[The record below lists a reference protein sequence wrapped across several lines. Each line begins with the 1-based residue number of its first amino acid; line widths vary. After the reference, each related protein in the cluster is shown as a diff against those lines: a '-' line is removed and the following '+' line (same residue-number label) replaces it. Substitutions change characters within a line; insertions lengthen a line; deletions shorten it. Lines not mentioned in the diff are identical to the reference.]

1 MRECDRLEQRGDKK
15 KRFKRR
21 GDNDALGKRMI
32 SGSANR
38 LKRNGSTSSTVSGPP
53 KFKSKTPTR
62 SSSAFR
68 ICEFQSPLLAEET
81 RRRRRPR
88 DGETPS
94 LVDVGAPLFAVLK
107 DDFFDAH
114 DFEDDDDDDE
124 AHRAYEHD
132 AKDDFAVVEKSDL
145 IVVAT
150 TSTTTTTTTTTTLS
164 RARDAPFPSVC
175 LVRSRPRRR
184 WRRHSLLLM

>member
-1 MRECDRLEQRGDKK
+1 
-15 KRFKRR
+15 
-21 GDNDALGKRMI
+21 MI

-94 LVDVGAPLFAVLK
+94 LVDVGAPLLAVLK

-124 AHRAYEHD
+124 AHRAS
-132 AKDDFAVVEKSDL
+132 AVVEKSDL

-150 TSTTTTTTTTTTLS
+150 TSTTTTTTTTTKATATGITTVAKEREINAQWRHCHPPVS
-164 RARDAPFPSVC
+164 RRQRGGC
-175 LVRSRPRRR
+175 RLR
-184 WRRHSLLLM
+184 

>member
-21 GDNDALGKRMI
+21 GDDDALGKRMI

-94 LVDVGAPLFAVLK
+94 LVDVGAPLLAVLK

-124 AHRAYEHD
+124 AHRAS
-132 AKDDFAVVEKSDL
+132 VVEKSDL

-150 TSTTTTTTTTTTLS
+150 ASTTTTTTTTTTTLS
-164 RARDAPFPSVC
+164 RARDASFPSVC